1 MTNTRFNWD
10 DYHKKF
16 MIPIQNKVKNKYN
29 INNPKLINEKINE
42 NLIPYIENEKNR
54 LITSN
59 KINDIVRKY
68 TSNKNFEVKN
78 LSNFIIATTH
88 KTYIEKDRT
97 GIKEFKE
104 FNMGINLMGGDEL
117 KPKPRDVDAVKLQKI
132 AYERLEFVGDSIIRL
147 VLSDYLSI
155 RYDNMQEGDLTK
167 LRAKLEN
174 GTALAEMT
182 RKIELNNYILIS
194 RNLELINARV
204 NNEKLQCDVFE
215 AFIAALYY
223 DVIGIEYNKI
233 GKESSY
239 TNLNRSAGYD
249 ICRELMISLIE
260 EEIDLGQLLLTD
272 LNYKDMLLQ
281 HFHKMNWKD
290 PSYNLYESWPDPNR
304 MNKEYFKMIV
314 RDNENK
320 IIGVGVGPSKQ
331 KGEKKA
337 AEMALITLGVIS
349 KNDEEYE
356 DVNNKEIIN
365 FNKFNQFRHYTSE
378 NEMESTT
385 SSEDEDNLINC
396 RRNSNGSMS
405 SIEDE
410 NVFKFHSS
418 KLSEDDD
425 NTDSDSSVK
434 QYQKVIS
441 KKNKNKKKSSFKF
454 RN

>member
-1 MTNTRFNWD
+1 MTNIRYNWNEAYNKFMNTRFIEIR
-10 DYHKKF
+10 KKLSLKDSTSE
-16 MIPIQNKVKNKYN
+16 INPEIINKA
-29 INNPKLINEKINE
+29 
-42 NLIPYIENEKNR
+42 LIPYIENEKNR
-54 LITSN
+54 VITIP
-59 KINDIVRKY
+59 KINEIVRNL
-68 TSNKNFEVKN
+68 TSCKDYETKF

-88 KTYIEKDRT
+88 KTYIEKDR
-97 GIKEFKE
+97 ISLKEFKE

-117 KPKPRDVDAVKLQKI
+117 KPKPNNVDAVKLQKI
-132 AYERLEFVGDSIIRL
+132 PYERLEFVGDSIIRL

-155 RYDNMQEGDLTK
+155 RYDSMQEGDLTK

-182 RKIELNNYILIS
+182 RKLGLNNYILIS

-223 DVIGIEYNKI
+223 DVIGVEYNKI
-233 GKESSY
+233 GKDSNY
-239 TNLNRSAGYD
+239 TNLNRSDGYD
-249 ICRELMISLIE
+249 ICRELLISLIE

-320 IIGVGVGPSKQ
+320 IIGIGVGPSKQ

-337 AEMALITLGVIS
+337 AEMALITLGVII
-349 KNDEEYE
+349 KNDQEYE
-356 DVNNKEIIN
+356 NVMNKNIIN
-365 FNKFNQFRHYTSE
+365 FDNNYNKFKHYSSE
-378 NEMESTT
+378 KDIPEYESET
-385 SSEDEDNLINC
+385 SSEEDNNI
-396 RRNSNGSMS
+396 SMS
-405 SIEDE
+405 SEEDN
-410 NVFKFHSS
+410 NVFHSS
-418 KLSEDDD
+418 KISDEDDI
-425 NTDSDSSVK
+425 TDSDSS
-434 QYQKVIS
+434 QYKEVTS
-441 KKNKNKKKSSFKF
+441 KKNKKNNKSNKSSFKF
-454 RN
+454 RVF